1 LADQQY
7 KSSDTYQHRNQN
19 TDNERNNPM
28 PTLGRLRSS
37 AFLRRSDTQ
46 PKEKVAHASP
56 ESRRNFRSALHL
68 RLSVVERISA
78 AAESNKRQQTA
89 DDRHILPTRGVQA
102 YSITSS
108 AATSSGV

>member
-46 PKEKVAHASP
+46 PKEKVAHPHHQRAGGISGQLCTYG
-56 ESRRNFRSALHL
+56 F
-68 RLSVVERISA
+68 LS
-78 AAESNKRQQTA
+78 
-89 DDRHILPTRGVQA
+89 
-102 YSITSS
+102 SS
-108 AATSSGV
+108 A